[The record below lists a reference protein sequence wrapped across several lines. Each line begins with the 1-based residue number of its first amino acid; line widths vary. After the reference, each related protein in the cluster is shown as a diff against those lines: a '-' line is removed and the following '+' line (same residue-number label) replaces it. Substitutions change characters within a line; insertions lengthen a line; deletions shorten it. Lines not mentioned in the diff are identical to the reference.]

1 MHNRRRA
8 EAVRAAIVVFFAMVL
23 VGVCCVN
30 EVSGQ
35 DQDRFLVKTGAGC
48 EGLIVERLLRDSCGC
63 SLELYYRS

>member
-35 DQDRFLVKTGAGC
+35 DQDRFLVKT
-48 EGLIVERLLRDSCGC
+48 
-63 SLELYYRS
+63 ELDVRG